1 MKNLI
6 LIRHAKSS
14 WETPI
19 KDHQRPLSKRGIKDA
34 HLIAEVMGGILP
46 KLNYILSST
55 AKRASET
62 AELIAQCL
70 NWPSESI
77 VFDERLYTFDGIQL
91 SKIIKSLNDG
101 YENVIVFGHND
112 AITEFVNTFGDLYIN
127 NVPTCGVVMISFD
140 VNSWSLIK
148 KGNTINTIFPRDLR
162 I

>member
-1 MKNLI
+1 VKKII

-14 WETPI
+14 WDFPI
-19 KDHQRPLSKRGIKDA
+19 KDHDRPLSNRGIQDA
-34 HLIAEVMGGILP
+34 HLVSEVLGGILP

-70 NWPSESI
+70 NWPTDRI
-77 VFDERLYTFDGIQL
+77 VFDEKLYTFDGLQL
-91 SKIIKSLNDG
+91 SKIVKSFNDG

-148 KGNTINTIFPRDLR
+148 KGSTTNTIFPRDLKT
-162 I
+162 

>member
-1 MKNLI
+1 MKSLI

-14 WETPI
+14 WEIPVN
-19 KDHQRPLSKRGIKDA
+19 DHDRPLNKRGIQDV
-34 HLIAEVMGGILP
+34 HLVAEVLEGFLP
-46 KLNYILSST
+46 KMNYILSST

-70 NWPSESI
+70 NWPSDKI
-77 VFDERLYTFDGIQL
+77 VFDKRLYTFDGLQL
-91 SKIIKSLNDG
+91 GKIVKNFNDG

-112 AITEFVNTFGDLYIN
+112 AITEFVNTFGDLYID

-140 VNSWSLIK
+140 VSSWSLIK
-148 KGNTINTIFPRDLR
+148 KGKTMNTIFPRDLR